1 MGIWLNRSQSF
12 PSAVSPHFQPPNPLL
27 VPKLGSSLVSSRQY
41 SRDELGVGISASFC
55 HRVQRESLILLPC
68 GCEGAVEAMVHYN
81 HPGALKGS
89 PKEDIFLRILYPKPL
104 NPPPR
109 SWCAFSFLTRELRN
123 SSLSFFALAAG
134 ELYIFHL
141 ASENLQ

>member
-1 MGIWLNRSQSF
+1 MAKRLAVLPLCCQ
-12 PSAVSPHFQPPNPLL
+12 PSLPATQPPVL

-41 SRDELGVGISASFC
+41 SRDELGVGISASIC

-104 NPPPR
+104 NPPQG
-109 SWCAFSFLTRELRN
+109 
-123 SSLSFFALAAG
+123 AG
-134 ELYIFHL
+134 AHSPF
-141 ASENLQ
+141 